1 MDLVHFDLEAAF
13 DDRAAVIDRHNELTD
28 RLNELGI
35 RVGLLER
42 ASNTAEAGA
51 LASAK
56 LDTINVEPGDV
67 IVMKFPFENFD
78 ICVAE
83 ETLKLLQSVFANNEV
98 VCIPRGCELTVYS
111 RENSNI
117 EPASVEELHS
127 FIGV

>member
-1 MDLVHFDLEAAF
+1 MDLVHFDLEATS
-13 DDRAAVIDRHNELTD
+13 DDGAAIIDSHNELTD

-35 RVGLLER
+35 RVGLLEH
-42 ASNTAEAGA
+42 ASNAAEAGA

-56 LDTINVEPGDV
+56 LDIINVEPGDV

-78 ICVAE
+78 IYVAE
-83 ETLKLLQSVFANNEV
+83 ETLKLLQSVFPNNEV
-98 VCIPRGCELTVYS
+98 VYIPKGCELTVYS

-127 FIGV
+127 FIGA